1 LLPHGWQGQG
11 TDWEACI
18 VTAQTAFPSVLWPC
32 HPCGKLFKEATV
44 SLLYEDRTQILI
56 GGFFAVH
63 NGVGLGRHEEAYHR
77 AFKLWCAEHEVPMVS
92 KPPVP
97 LLLRGLEAYVLFPD
111 IVAWDEITVEL
122 KALPRKLGPA
132 EELQLFDYLR
142 ARPCRLGLLV
152 NMGLDRV
159 HVERRIYDPPETTI
173 VEDWSYWS
181 RDISGRDREIGTAIR
196 NALRMVYDAHHT
208 GYGREVV
215 EEKFGGMLNAFR
227 YGAPPHGGSAPGV
240 DRIVMLL
247 AGVDN
252 IREVIVFPFNQQ
264 AQDLMMNAP
273 GEVTA
278 KQLRELHIRVAEQ
291 KK

>member
-1 LLPHGWQGQG
+1 M
-11 TDWEACI
+11 
-18 VTAQTAFPSVLWPC
+18 
-32 HPCGKLFKEATV
+32 
-44 SLLYEDRTQILI
+44 SLLYEDHTQTLI

-97 LLLRGLEAYVLFPD
+97 LFLRGLEAYVLFPD

-215 EEKFGGMLNAFR
+215 ENLVLFALHLEGLNVVVRPVVKAYFHGVEVHESAIECFVIEARFVMVLTALFEDNEFNKTLGRSHLRTLDLPWGVAVNFGRTKLEIAGLRNRTRSVPA
-227 YGAPPHGGSAPGV
+227 
-240 DRIVMLL
+240 RI
-247 AGVDN
+247 A
-252 IREVIVFPFNQQ
+252 
-264 AQDLMMNAP
+264 
-273 GEVTA
+273 
-278 KQLRELHIRVAEQ
+278 
-291 KK
+291 